1 MEQTAFERLVDY
13 YRSQGAPQDQ
23 QMLGALLGEV
33 QEMDGGALQE
43 QTLQRI
49 AHAYGIKPTMLTA
62 LVHCIPKLHMAHAP
76 NRLEMCHNCLKS
88 RALAA
93 FVEREYGAKAG
104 CMSEKGR
111 FVFSPVHCM
120 KNCNKGAAIRWN
132 GMLYSDADEELVRT
146 LIG

>member
-1 MEQTAFERLVDY
+1 MERTAFERAIDY

-23 QMLGALLGEV
+23 QMLGALLREV

-43 QTLQRI
+43 ETILNI
-49 AHAYGIKPTMLTA
+49 AQSYAIKPSMLTA
-62 LVHCIPKLHMAHAP
+62 LVRCIPALRMAHAP
-76 NRLEMCHNCLKS
+76 NRLEMCHHCLKS

-93 FVEREYGAKAG
+93 FVEREYGAKPG
-104 CMSEKGR
+104 CVSTKGR
-111 FVFSPVHCM
+111 FVLSPVHCM

-132 GMLYSDADEELVRT
+132 GTLYVNADEELIRS